1 MTPKTAAVAVA
12 LKWYRMAAEQGDADA
27 QTDLGI
33 MYDNGFGVPQDY
45 AAALKWYRKAAEQGY
60 ADAQH
65 SLGDM
70 YANSYGVTQD
80 YVQAHMWFNLS
91 AAQGDETAREN
102 RDIVAKKMTPA
113 EISKAQAMA
122 REWLEKLQ
130 E

>member
-65 SLGDM
+65 CLGTM
-70 YANSYGVTQD
+70 YLHGFGVTRD
-80 YVQAHMWFNLS
+80 YVQAHMWFNLA
-91 AAQGDETAREN
+91 AAQGLEDARKN
-102 RDIVAKKMTPA
+102 RDLVAKDMMPTQVA
-113 EISKAQAMA
+113 EAQRLA
-122 REWLEKLQ
+122 REWLKAH
-130 E
+130 

>member
-60 ADAQH
+60 AEAQH
-65 SLGDM
+65 NLGDM

-80 YVQAHMWFNLS
+80 YVQAHMWFNLA
-91 AAQGDETAREN
+91 AAQDNETAREN

-113 EISKAQAMA
+113 DLSKAQAMA
-122 REWLEKLQ
+122 REWKPTTE
-130 E
+130 